1 MKKYILTIIA
11 LASLWSCQTDE
22 QYEDYNRDPKNPTE
36 VKADFLFT
44 AATVSLGDQ
53 MASANVNN
61 NIFRFVSQYWT
72 STTYL
77 DEPNYD
83 LNNRGIS
90 DSQWNELYRDVLFD
104 IKDAKNLVQ
113 ADVELSEGEKTAR
126 LAQLEVVEVYAWQ
139 VLVDTFG
146 DVPYSEALNATDF
159 PQPKFDDAATIYAD
173 LISRLTAVNSDFQA
187 GSGFTS
193 ADVVYGGDMDSWA
206 KFSNSLLLRL
216 GMRLSD
222 VNPSLAQSTAETA
235 VTNGVFMSNGDNAT
249 IAYQSTNPNTN
260 PLWSDLVESGRSDYV
275 PANTLV
281 DIMNELEDP
290 RRSVYFDDNV
300 APYIGG
306 VYGGSNS
313 YPSYSHVG
321 QAFLDPTLPGILLD
335 YSEVEFHL
343 AEAAQRTYGVT
354 GSAEDHYNAAIT
366 ASINYWGGSDAD
378 ATAYLA
384 QADVAYDEANW
395 EEQLGTQFWI
405 AMYDNSIMGWNV
417 WRKFDT
423 PVLNL
428 PEDTGNFVP
437 LRYTYPIGEQNLN
450 LTNYE
455 AASAAIGGDDQQTP
469 LFWDITFPD
478 QSTYPGGPAEE

>member
-22 QYEDYNRDPKNPTE
+22 QYEDYNLDPKNPAE
-36 VKADFLFT
+36 VSADFLFT

-53 MASANVNN
+53 MASANVNR

-83 LNNRGIS
+83 LNNRGIT

-104 IKDAKNLVQ
+104 LEDSRRLVE
-113 ADVELSEGEKTAR
+113 ADVELTEGERTAR
-126 LAQLEVVEVYAWQ
+126 LAQIEVLEVYTWQ

-146 DVPYSEALNATDF
+146 DIPYTEALNADEF
-159 PQPKFDDAATIYAD
+159 PQPKYDDAATIYSD
-173 LISRLTAVNSDFQA
+173 LISRLTAVNPDFQA
-187 GSGFTS
+187 GSGFS
-193 ADVVYGGDMDSWA
+193 DVIYGGDMTNWA
-206 KFSNSLLLRL
+206 KFSNSLLLRI

-222 VNPSLAQSTAETA
+222 VNEGLATSATTTA
-235 VTNGVFMSNGDNAT
+235 VANGVFMSNDDNAT
-249 IAYQSTNPNTN
+249 IVYQSTNPNTN
-260 PLWSDLVESGRSDYV
+260 PLWTDLVESGRSDYV

-281 DIMNELEDP
+281 DVMNDLNDP
-290 RRSVYFDDNV
+290 RRSAYFDDNLAEYV
-300 APYIGG
+300 GG

-321 QAFLDPTLPGILLD
+321 EVFLDATFPGLLLD

-343 AEAAQRTYGVT
+343 AEAAQRGFGVT
-354 GSAEDHYNAAIT
+354 GTAEDHYNAAVT

-384 QADVAYDEANW
+384 QADVAYDAANW
-395 EEQLGTQFWI
+395 RESIGNQFWI

-423 PVLNL
+423 PVFNL
-428 PEDTGNFVP
+428 PEDSGSFVP

-469 LFWDITFPD
+469 IFWDTTTPD
-478 QSTYPGGPAEE
+478 QSTYPGGGE